1 MKKRGGRVLWL
12 IYLDATVPKSR
23 GRIVSRHHAVVK
35 PTLDEVRQAL
45 ERLGYEYQFFPDKKY
60 PALWFDERQG
70 YFIVRTNEKIRQLAL
85 KIAKAVR
92 ELRK

>member
-12 IYLDATVPKSR
+12 VYLDSTVPKSR
-23 GRIVSRHHAVVK
+23 GRIVSRQHAVAK

-45 ERLGYEYQFFPDKKY
+45 ERLGYEYQLFSDKKY

-70 YFIVRTNEKIRQLAL
+70 YFIVKTNEKVRQLAL
-85 KIAKAVR
+85 NIAKTVK